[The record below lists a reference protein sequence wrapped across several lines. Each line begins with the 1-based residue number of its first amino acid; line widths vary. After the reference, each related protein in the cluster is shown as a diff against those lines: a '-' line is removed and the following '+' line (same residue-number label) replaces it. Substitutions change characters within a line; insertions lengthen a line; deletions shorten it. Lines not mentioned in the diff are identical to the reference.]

1 MLSPQKGNLGVSFNN
16 TKISGS
22 GGVIANLPSM
32 FLQSEVAN
40 LYSKLAVLECRA
52 QECRSTGVQEYRS
65 TGVQAYRSVGV
76 QEYNSTETNF
86 TNSEI
91 LSKYGGYGTKFY
103 SN

>member
-1 MLSPQKGNLGVSFNN
+1 MLRPQRGNSGVSFNDTLLN
-16 TKISGS
+16 FR
-22 GGVIANLPSM
+22 L
-32 FLQSEVAN
+32 
-40 LYSKLAVLECRA
+40 
-52 QECRSTGVQEYRS
+52 
-65 TGVQAYRSVGV
+65 RSVGV

>member
-52 QECRSTGVQEYRS
+52 QSPKFKRVSL
-65 TGVQAYRSVGV
+65 
-76 QEYNSTETNF
+76 NETPEFPFWGLNICVDF
-86 TNSEI
+86 D
-91 LSKYGGYGTKFY
+91 
-103 SN
+103 